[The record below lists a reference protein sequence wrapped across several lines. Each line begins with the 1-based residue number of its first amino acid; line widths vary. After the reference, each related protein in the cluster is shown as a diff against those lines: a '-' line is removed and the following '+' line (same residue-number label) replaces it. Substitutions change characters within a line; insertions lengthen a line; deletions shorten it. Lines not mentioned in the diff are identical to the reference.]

1 MRVSMWSVLVA
12 GMMAMLLSPNLRA
25 DDKEEDIALD
35 KLPKAVVDAVKK
47 MFPDA
52 ELKKATKEVVK
63 EEADHDDDDDD
74 DDKNDADNDKDGKE
88 DDKDEGEESK
98 VVYEVTLSQKGDA
111 VDVTVEE
118 DGEIEEVERSIDLK
132 ELPKIVTDA
141 LARKFPK
148 STLKSAE
155 AIYEVEA
162 GEMELEG
169 YEVIL
174 TSADGK
180 EIEADVDVEI
190 EITVD

>member
-1 MRVSMWSVLVA
+1 MFSVLAA
-12 GMMAMLLSPNLRA
+12 GMMAILLCPGVRA
-25 DDKEEDIALD
+25 DDGEEAVAID
-35 KLPKAVVDAVKK
+35 KLPKAVVDSIRK

-52 ELKKATKEVVK
+52 ELTKATKEVVK
-63 EEADHDDDDDD
+63 EEEEDNDDD
-74 DDKNDADNDKDGKE
+74 DDKAADTKDDGKE
-88 DDKDEGEESK
+88 EDKDEQEESK
-98 VVYEVTLSQKGDA
+98 VVYEVTLSQKGHVIDA
-111 VDVTVEE
+111 TVEE

-155 AIYEVEA
+155 AIYEVED

-180 EIEADVDVEI
+180 EIEADIDVEI